1 MAKIDVLEP
10 IHNGCGT
17 IYYAGF
23 VNGEYVK
30 FLGYDKLS
38 KSEIKS
44 KLLDRYNK
52 EHNLEEECQYGR
64 N

>member
-1 MAKIDVLEP
+1 MAKIDILEP

-30 FLGYDKLS
+30 FLADYKLS
-38 KSEIKS
+38 RSEIKR

-52 EHNLEEECQYGR
+52 INNLEEECQYGR
-64 N
+64 